1 MEMEKETQRKF
12 TPRRSALVTLV
23 LLVAVG
29 VVFSLFSLALSA
41 WEGISWGG
49 NPELFLWNALPVLL
63 LLGLLWLATG
73 QAWLACL
80 VVGALLFL
88 LTGGTISSSSS
99 AASPCCGRTCTT
111 SGRAW
116 ACPTSTMWPSPP

>member
-1 MEMEKETQRKF
+1 MEMENKKRWNPI
-12 TPRRSALVTLV
+12 PRRSALVTLV

-49 NPELFLWNALPVLL
+49 NPELFLWNALP
-63 LLGLLWLATG
+63 
-73 QAWLACL
+73 
-80 VVGALLFL
+80 
-88 LTGGTISSSSS
+88 GGTISSSSS

>member
-49 NPELFLWNALPVLL
+49 NP
-63 LLGLLWLATG
+63 
-73 QAWLACL
+73 
-80 VVGALLFL
+80 
-88 LTGGTISSSSS
+88 
-99 AASPCCGRTCTT
+99 
-111 SGRAW
+111 
-116 ACPTSTMWPSPP
+116 

>member
-1 MEMEKETQRKF
+1 MEMENKKRWNPI
-12 TPRRSALVTLV
+12 PRRSALVTLV

-73 QAWLACL
+73 QAWLSCL

-88 LTGGTISSSSS
+88 LTGGN
-99 AASPCCGRTCTT
+99 
-111 SGRAW
+111 
-116 ACPTSTMWPSPP
+116 